1 MSTFNAQQLAA
12 ALPALAALSDAD
24 AAAQPGW
31 SAPIVSPVV
40 YFVGHRKMLDVCC
53 LIDPAHGIAAAEW
66 VAGQL
71 KTRLPTTYGVYVTG
85 TEPDGSTGGL
95 DVSNPATVA
104 FIGFL
109 VSAAPND
116 TPPAPFTSAM
126 GNAVIA
132 LGTST
137 SYVFGGVVLASD
149 VAAARAAL
157 ALQTGADTLYRW
169 VSDKDQQARQ
179 TIANGQA
186 AGVLPTTDALKSI
199 YAGG

>member
-1 MSTFNAQQLAA
+1 MPTFDPNKLAA

-53 LIDPAHGIAAAEW
+53 LIDETNGKAAAEW
-66 VAGQL
+66 VAGVIRSQL
-71 KTRLPTTYGVYVTG
+71 PATYSVYVSG
-85 TEPDGSTGGL
+85 TDPAGTTGGM
-95 DVSNPATVA
+95 DASNPATVA
-104 FIGFL
+104 FINQL
-109 VSAAPND
+109 VGLAAEQSPSI
-116 TPPAPFTSAM
+116 PFSSAM

-132 LGTST
+132 LGTSS
-137 SYVFGGVVLASD
+137 SYVFGGAVLASD
-149 VAAARAAL
+149 VTAARAAI

-186 AGVLPTTDALKSI
+186 AGTLPTTDALKSI